1 MAAYFMIDPRISKRF
16 DGLLPIVLDLETGGV
31 RYQTDA
37 LLELAAISVEY
48 NEQNCLVPKDLFS
61 CHIEPFEG
69 ARIDPKALEINRID
83 PYHPFRFAIPEKE
96 ALIQLFEFID
106 QELRITEC
114 KRAVLV
120 GHNAHFDLYF
130 LQEAVKRC
138 KLNNRFHSFTVF
150 DTATMGGLFYNR
162 TVLAKALKAA
172 KIPFDRDQ
180 AHSAI
185 YDAKATAELFCK
197 IVQRIDAF

>member
-1 MAAYFMIDPRISKRF
+1 MANHIMNDQRISKRF
-16 DGLLPIVLDLETGGV
+16 DGLFPIVLDLETGGV
-31 RYQTDA
+31 NYKTDA
-37 LLELAAISVEY
+37 LLELAAISLQFDEK
-48 NEQNCLVPKDLFS
+48 NELEQKDLFA

-83 PYHPFRFAIPEKE
+83 PGHPFRFAIPEKE
-96 ALIQLFEFID
+96 ALEKLFEFINK
-106 QELRITEC
+106 ELRETDC

-138 KLNNRFHSFTVF
+138 KVKSPFHSFTVF
-150 DTATMGGLFYNR
+150 DTATLGGLIYKR
-162 TVLAKALKAA
+162 TVLARAVRAA
-172 KIPFDRDQ
+172 GIPFDKDE

-185 YDAKATAELFCK
+185 YDAKVTAELFCK
-197 IVQRIDAF
+197 IVNGLR